1 MEKKGY
7 EDYDGWANKNLLGK
21 GKDSILE
28 NSNKDL
34 PPSSNSAIENNT
46 NDLVSNGGSSG
57 LSNEKMGPDIKEVE
71 QEYLRRAQNFDR
83 DEENPI
89 YNDGDQTIK

>member
-7 EDYDGWANKNLLGK
+7 VDYDGWANKNLLGK
-21 GKDSILE
+21 EKDSILI

-34 PPSSNSAIENNT
+34 PPSSNGAIDNNT
-46 NDLVSNGGSSG
+46 NDLVSNQGNSG
-57 LSNEKMGPDIKEVE
+57 HSNVKMGPDIKEVE

-83 DEENPI
+83 DEENAI